1 MNELPNPLT
10 PADCELRE
18 FPFMPLEVKRLLSS
32 ETWVLGTG
40 DERAAAITLWLESW
54 HQVPAASLPDND
66 RMLAHLSQSKT
77 WKKSKDHALRG
88 WIRCS
93 DGRLYHAVVA
103 EKALEAW
110 LSKLVSS
117 LSGSAGNAKRWGIEV
132 DTESVRRKV
141 IEAVELLR
149 AIAPQSEWL
158 VKKQVKNIVLGSPP
172 ESPRESPPDDKKI
185 APRSKK
191 TSPPESPPDRNRE
204 GEGEGELTDKT
215 KGTVIVGG
223 KPPRGGRD
231 DFTPKDAGDWQ
242 RYFREKHGV
251 ELDATSLHDR
261 KKAWPIFTAW
271 VNAGVSVSQM
281 DAAVAK
287 AKAEAK
293 GSIAFLPGY
302 ADAVLASLSRPV
314 PQPRLNPDEQRRAI
328 SERNAAE
335 WLAGD
340 SESDPNVID
349 MEH

>member
-77 WKKSKDHALRG
+77 WKKSREHALRG
-88 WIRCS
+88 WVRCS

-117 LSGSAGNAKRWGIEV
+117 LSGSTGNAKRWGIEV
-132 DTESVRRKV
+132 DTESVRTKV
-141 IEAVELLR
+141 IQAVELLR

-158 VKKQVKNIVLGSPP
+158 VKKQVKNIVAGSPP
-172 ESPRESPPDDKKI
+172 ESPPDDKKI

-204 GEGEGELTDKT
+204 GEGEGVNTLGDSTHV
-215 KGTVIVGG
+215 GT
-223 KPPRGGRD
+223 PRVRARPAEISAAMRRHGIEAQPADPRIIAASE
-231 DFTPKDAGDWQ
+231 AG
-242 RYFREKHGV
+242 YAV
-251 ELDATSLHDR
+251 ET
-261 KKAWPIFTAW
+261 IE
-271 VNAGVSVSQM
+271 
-281 DAAVAK
+281 AAC
-287 AKAEAK
+287 AEAK
-293 GSIAFLPGY
+293 AAKPNERISPLYVLRIAERWT
-302 ADAVLASLSRPV
+302 ADAAAPRATASQRPASHAQTRDDSR
-314 PQPRLNPDEQRRAI
+314 RRAAY
-328 SERNAAE
+328 ELTTVTVTATPDQQHAE
-335 WLAGD
+335 
-340 SESDPNVID
+340 VID
-349 MEH
+349 VDARRIG